1 MSSVLHASPR
11 LSLVLSFLLPLGVG
25 VFWVAILFREPGLA
39 LSLAP
44 LVIAILA
51 LVLVVLAAASLGRA
65 WAFMAIL
72 AFVIFGLGLSFR
84 EREAGEVGL
93 DLQNGVKLF
102 VWAALVGVAF
112 LNLRRLAPMLREPVV
127 ALACIYAGIAFAS
140 AAWSLTPTYS
150 AAIAI
155 GWFSYLALACL
166 AVRTSGERAV
176 LVLFVWSIGA
186 FVAVGLSALVFAPE
200 IAWMPPSVEE
210 TEYRFR
216 GFSGHPNVLAQQAG
230 VLVTV
235 AVVTRRARYIS
246 RRLFFAALALGFAAL
261 VLTDSRTALIAV
273 VAAWGFVVL
282 RERGLGRLAVA
293 AGGVLVVLAL
303 ATFTFGGVTNLE
315 AALGMFSRSGA
326 GSEVLT
332 LTGRTEIW
340 TIAWERILER
350 PLLGWGYLATE
361 ELLLSS
367 VGRTFYG
374 DAVNAHNMFVQSLL
388 SVGFLGSLPGFAMVG
403 LLIVRIF
410 SRPDPVRDHLVVFM
424 LISGMGE
431 VEIFSTPMLLT
442 LVVFVALARE
452 AELRLRAIGERRTVD
467 VRLREAHS

>member
-1 MSSVLHASPR
+1 MSSTVQASPR
-11 LSLVLSFLLPLGVG
+11 WTSAFSLLLPLAVG
-25 VFWVAILFREPGLA
+25 LFWVAILYRGPGLA
-39 LSLAP
+39 LHLAP

-51 LVLVVLAAASLGRA
+51 LVAVVFAAASLGRA

-84 EREAGEVGL
+84 EREPGEVGL

-102 VWAALVGVAF
+102 VWAALVGVAI
-112 LNLRRLAPMLREPVV
+112 LNIRRLAPMLREPVV
-127 ALACIYAGIAFAS
+127 ALAFVYAAFAFAS

-150 AAIAI
+150 AAVAI
-155 GWFSYLALACL
+155 GWVGNLALACL
-166 AVRTSGERAV
+166 AVRTCGERAV
-176 LVLFVWSIGA
+176 FVLFVWSIGA
-186 FVAVGLSALVFAPE
+186 FVAVGLSGLVFAPD

-235 AVVTRRARYIS
+235 AVVARRARYIS
-246 RRLFFAALALGFAAL
+246 RRLFFAGIVLGFATL

-273 VAAWGFVVL
+273 VAAWGFVAM
-282 RERGLGRLAVA
+282 RERGLGRLALI
-293 AGGVLVVLAL
+293 AGAVMLVLAL
-303 ATFTFGGVTNLE
+303 AAFTVGGVTNVE
-315 AALGMFSRSGA
+315 DALGMFSRTGA

-340 TIAWERILER
+340 RIAWERIQER

-374 DAVNAHNMFVQSLL
+374 DAINAHNMFVQSLL
-388 SVGFLGSLPGFAMVG
+388 SVGILGSLPGFAMVG
-403 LLIVRIF
+403 LLVVRLF
-410 SRPDPVRDHLVVFM
+410 SRPDPVRDHVVVFM

-431 VEIFSTPMLLT
+431 VEIFATPMLLT
-442 LVVFVALARE
+442 LTVFIILARE
-452 AELRLRAIGERRTVD
+452 AERLPVIGRQRMETRYAV
-467 VRLREAHS
+467 

>member
-1 MSSVLHASPR
+1 MSSTVQASPR
-11 LSLVLSFLLPLGVG
+11 WTSGFSILLPLAVG
-25 VFWVAILFREPGLA
+25 ILWVAILFLGPGRSGLY
-39 LSLAP
+39 LAP
-44 LVIAILA
+44 LAIVIVALA
-51 LVLVVLAAASLGRA
+51 GMVLAAASLGRS

-72 AFVIFGLGLSFR
+72 AFMIFGLSLSFR
-84 EREAGEVGL
+84 EREPGEVGL

-112 LNLRRLAPMLREPVV
+112 LNIRRLAPMLREPVV
-127 ALACIYAGIAFAS
+127 ALAFVYAAFAFAS

-150 AAIAI
+150 AAVAI
-155 GWFSYLALACL
+155 GWVGNLALACL
-166 AVRTSGERAV
+166 AVRTCGERAV
-176 LVLFVWSIGA
+176 LVLLVWSIGA
-186 FVAVGLSALVFAPE
+186 FVAVGLSGLVFAPD

-235 AVVTRRARYIS
+235 AVVARRARYIS
-246 RRLFFAALALGFAAL
+246 RRLFFAGIVLGFATL

-273 VAAWGFVVL
+273 VAAWGFVAM
-282 RERGLGRLAVA
+282 RERGLGRLALIAGVA
-293 AGGVLVVLAL
+293 LLVLAL
-303 ATFTFGGVTNLE
+303 AAFTVGGVTNVE
-315 AALGMFSRSGA
+315 DALGMFSRTGA

-340 TIAWERILER
+340 TIAWERIQER

-374 DAVNAHNMFVQSLL
+374 DAINAHNMFVQSLL
-388 SVGFLGSLPGFAMVG
+388 SVGILGSLPGFAMVG
-403 LLIVRIF
+403 LLVVRLF
-410 SRPDPVRDHLVVFM
+410 SRPDPVRDHVVVFM

-431 VEIFSTPMLLT
+431 VEIFATPMLLT
-442 LVVFVALARE
+442 LTVFIILARE
-452 AELRLRAIGERRTVD
+452 AERLPVIGRQRMETRYAV
-467 VRLREAHS
+467 